1 MSFHIDEEYIG
12 INGIFAEHNDLFSFD
27 EARNEVK
34 EFLSKFYT
42 WDAECEEFDETEP
55 KNSRNYEITIKRED
69 ECCDDTYSTIF
80 HLEIALPTDNDA
92 QELADLLDGEVVS
105 NKKMKTYL
113 IRISI
118 KDADG
123 QHEYD
128 YSNDFLVDIDTE
140 EITAKE
146 GTNKFYK
153 QLFKAFKPKI
163 KQAALDWFA
172 KDPEAIKADLE
183 QYGTGY
189 DYEPDPDGK
198 ETEADYI
205 VDNFPPRSIAHIP
218 DEIMEANGFKLA
230 PEPSLDQEFY
240 DDLGFLND

>member
-1 MSFHIDEEYIG
+1 MGTHINHECYDL
-12 INGIFAEHNDLFSFD
+12 NDIISDNSDNLFD
-27 EARNEVK
+27 DDVRKDAK
-34 EFLSKFYT
+34 EFLSKFYR
-42 WDAECEEFDETEP
+42 WDKDLEEFDDTP
-55 KNSRNYEITIKRED
+55 KANYHKYEIKVKQESD
-69 ECCDDTYSTIF
+69 WGDDYFVDIISVKVM
-80 HLEIALPTDNDA
+80 LPTDDDA
-92 QELADLLDGEVVS
+92 KNLADILDGEVVS
-105 NKKMKTYL
+105 NKTMKTYF

-128 YSNDFLVDIDTE
+128 YCNDFLVDIDSKK
-140 EITAKE
+140 IKGNE
-146 GTNKFYK
+146 GTYKFYT
-153 QLFKAFKPKI
+153 QLFNAFKPKI

-172 KDPEAIKADLE
+172 KDPEAIRADLE

-205 VDNFPPRSIAHIP
+205 VANFPPRSIAHIP